1 MAALER
7 RIGEGRVSGPGSAWV
22 RWGVFALAVA
32 VWELAARAAG
42 SAFFPPPSAIAAAGW
57 SLWFSGPALLT
68 ERAWADV
75 LPSVGRVLAG
85 WAVSGVIGVAVG
97 LLLGRSVRATEY
109 LAPLLAFARAL
120 PPPVLI
126 PVFLVLSAAG
136 TPMQLATIVFG
147 TVWPVLLNTADGA
160 RAVDPVTIETADVYG
175 VAGTRRLV
183 RVILPAAA
191 PRIVAG
197 LRVSLSLA
205 LILMVVSELV
215 ASTDGLGHQ
224 LVVAQRGFDFTA
236 MWAAIVLLGV
246 VGYALNAAL
255 LGVERRALGWSTTQ
269 T

>member
-1 MAALER
+1 MER
-7 RIGEGRVSGPGSAWV
+7 RGGGVGVTGARSPLV
-22 RWGVFALAVA
+22 RWGVFALALV

-57 SLWFSGPALLT
+57 ALWFSGPAVLT
-68 ERAWADV
+68 EGAWADV

-85 WAVSGVIGVAVG
+85 WAVSGVIGIAVG
-97 LLLGRSVRATEY
+97 LLLGRSRRATEY

-126 PVFLVLSAAG
+126 PVFLVLFAAG

-147 TVWPVLLNTADGA
+147 TVWPVLLATAAGA
-160 RAVDPVTIETADVYG
+160 RDVDPVTIDTAEVYG
-175 VAGTRRLV
+175 VAGLRRLR
-183 RVILPAAA
+183 RVILPASA

-215 ASTDGLGHQ
+215 ASTNGLGHQ
-224 LVVAQRGFDFTA
+224 LVVAQRSFDFTA
-236 MWAAIVLLGV
+236 MWAAIVLLGA

-255 LGVERRALGWSTTQ
+255 LGVERRALGWTTAGG
-269 T
+269 

>member
-1 MAALER
+1 MTR
-7 RIGEGRVSGPGSAWV
+7 RTTRPWV

-32 VWELAARAAG
+32 VWEIAARAAG
-42 SAFFPPPSAIAAAGW
+42 SAFFPPPSAIAAVAW
-57 SLWFSGPALLT
+57 RTWFSGPAVLT
-68 ERAWADV
+68 ESARADV
-75 LPSVGRVLAG
+75 VPSVARVLGG
-85 WAVSGVIGVAVG
+85 WALSAVIGIAVG
-97 LLLGRSVRATEY
+97 LMLGRSRRASEY

-126 PVFLVLSAAG
+126 PVFLVLFAAG

-147 TVWPVLLNTADGA
+147 TVWPVLLNAADGA
-160 RAVDPVTIETADVYG
+160 RGVDPVTMDTADVYG
-175 VAGTRRLV
+175 VRGVRRLW

-224 LVVAQRGFDFTA
+224 LVVAQRAFDFTA
-236 MWAAIVLLGV
+236 MWAAIVLLGA

-255 LGVERRALGWSTTQ
+255 LGVERRALGRGTTGG
-269 T
+269 

>member
-1 MAALER
+1 VAAVEH
-7 RIGEGRVSGPGSAWV
+7 GVVTGRLTGAVT
-22 RWGVFALAVA
+22 RWGVFALAV
-32 VWELAARAAG
+32 VLWEIAARAAG

-57 SLWFSGPALLT
+57 RTWFSGPAVLT
-68 ERAWADV
+68 DAAWADV
-75 LPSVGRVLAG
+75 VPSVLRVVVG
-85 WAVSGVIGVAVG
+85 WGLSAVVGIAVG
-97 LLLGRSVRATEY
+97 LLLGRSQRATEY

-126 PVFLVLSAAG
+126 PVFLVLFAAG

-147 TVWPVLLNTADGA
+147 TVWPVLLNTAAGA
-160 RAVDPVTIETADVYG
+160 RGIDPVTMDTAEVYRVTG
-175 VAGTRRLV
+175 VRRLG

-205 LILMVVSELV
+205 LILMVISELV
-215 ASTDGLGHQ
+215 ASTNGLGHQ

-236 MWAAIVLLGV
+236 MWAAIVLLGA

-255 LGVERRALGWSTTQ
+255 LGVERRTLGTRG
-269 T
+269 

>member
-1 MAALER
+1 MTGRGAL
-7 RIGEGRVSGPGSAWV
+7 V
-22 RWGVFALAVA
+22 RWGVFAAAVV
-32 VWELAARAAG
+32 VWELVARVAA
-42 SAFFPPPSAIAAAGW
+42 SAFFPPPSAIAVAGW
-57 SLWFSGPALLT
+57 RLWFSGPAVLT
-68 ERAWADV
+68 EAAVVDV
-75 LPSVGRVLAG
+75 LPSVARVVGG
-85 WAVSGVIGVAVG
+85 WALSGVIGIVVGVA
-97 LLLGRSVRATEY
+97 LGRSRRASEY
-109 LAPLLAFARAL
+109 CAPLLAFARAL

-126 PVFLVLSAAG
+126 PVFLVLFAAG

-160 RAVDPVTIETADVYG
+160 RGVDPVMIDTADVHG
-175 VAGTRRLV
+175 VTGARRLW

-215 ASTDGLGHQ
+215 ASTSGLGHQ
-224 LVVAQRGFDFTA
+224 LVVAQRSFDLTV

-255 LGVERRALGWSTTQ
+255 LGVERRTLGWSTTQ
-269 T
+269 G

>member
-1 MAALER
+1 MS
-7 RIGEGRVSGPGSAWV
+7 GRSRPLV
-22 RWGVFALAVA
+22 RWGVFALAVV
-32 VWELAARAAG
+32 VWEIAARAAT
-42 SAFFPPPSAIAAAGW
+42 SAFFPPPSAIAATGW
-57 SLWFSGPALLT
+57 RTWFSGPAVLT
-68 ERAWADV
+68 DSAWADV
-75 LPSVGRVLAG
+75 VPSVARVLVG
-85 WAVSGVIGVAVG
+85 WALSGVIGVAVG
-97 LLLGRSVRATEY
+97 LLLGRSRRATEY

-126 PVFLVLSAAG
+126 PVFLVLFAVG

-160 RAVDPVTIETADVYG
+160 RGVDPVTLDTAEVYG
-175 VAGTRRLV
+175 VAGLRRLR

-215 ASTDGLGHQ
+215 ASTNGLGHQ

-246 VGYALNAAL
+246 VGYALNAGL
-255 LGVERRALGWSTTQ
+255 LGVERRALGWSTAGG
-269 T
+269 